1 MEHRFISRWTMADP
15 KSDTTSVAER
25 FRAALEAAKPATGG
39 VPLADLLAEVMPL
52 LPLLTEL
59 PAEKRAAGNFE
70 SFEFREC
77 FTVLTLV
84 GRRFALLDL
93 TPTIAIQ
100 VTRLALQSVDPS
112 NEAGVERFAQHAVA
126 AAVEGFV
133 LGREE
138 RVSQVAMERA
148 ASCLK
153 PLRIDGSIFALLI
166 SGAHEPAVLSDTVDA
181 LGRAMLEAD
190 VELAIVDLTQLGEP
204 NRERAIAVFA
214 ADEIAK
220 MLGGQCIFT
229 GVDERWRAAATDA
242 RIPLDSMQIAANLAE
257 ALEAARNSA
266 DRDAKE
272 RTPSWRALLRR
283 LLR

>member
-1 MEHRFISRWTMADP
+1 MADP
-15 KSDTTSVAER
+15 KSDTTSVTER
-25 FRAALEAAKPATGG
+25 FRGALEAAKPATGG

-59 PAEKRAAGNFE
+59 PAEKRAAGNFG

-84 GRRFALLDL
+84 GRRLALLDL
-93 TPTIAIQ
+93 TPTTAIQ
-100 VTRLALQSVDPS
+100 VTRLALQSVDPR

-138 RVSQVAMERA
+138 RVSQLALKRA

-153 PLRIDGSIFALLI
+153 PLRIDGSIFALII

-190 VELAIVDLTQLGEP
+190 VELAIVDLTQLDEP

-220 MLGGQCIFT
+220 MLGGQCVFT
-229 GVDERWRAAATDA
+229 GVDARWRAAATDA
-242 RIPLDSMQIAANLAE
+242 RIPLDAMQTAANLAE
-257 ALEAARNSA
+257 ALAAARNSA

-272 RTPSWRALLRR
+272 RTPSWRAHLRR

>member
-1 MEHRFISRWTMADP
+1 MADAKSDP
-15 KSDTTSVAER
+15 KSVTER
-25 FRAALEAAKPATGG
+25 FQASLEAVRPATGG
-39 VPLADLLAEVMPL
+39 VPLEDLLAEFTPL
-52 LPLLTEL
+52 LPLLAEL
-59 PAEKRAAGNFE
+59 PAAKRVAGDFE

-77 FTVLTLV
+77 LTVLTLV
-84 GRRFALLDL
+84 GRRLALLDL
-93 TPTIAIQ
+93 TPTSAMR

-112 NEAGVERFAQHAVA
+112 NQAGVERFAEHALA

-148 ASCLK
+148 ASCLE
-153 PLRIDGSIFALLI
+153 PLRIDGSIFALVI
-166 SGAHEPAVLSDTVDA
+166 SGAHEPAVLSDCVDA

-190 VELAIVDLTQLGEP
+190 VEVAIVDLTQLGEP

-220 MLGGQCIFT
+220 MLGGHCVFT
-229 GVDERWRAAATDA
+229 GVDPRWRAAATDA
-242 RIPLDSMQIAANLAE
+242 RIPLDAMEIAPNLAD
-257 ALEAARNSA
+257 ALAAARNFA
-266 DRDAKE
+266 DRAAKE
-272 RTPSWRALLRR
+272 GTPSWRARLSR

>member
-1 MEHRFISRWTMADP
+1 MADP
-15 KSDTTSVAER
+15 KSDTSSVTER
-25 FRAALEAAKPATGG
+25 FRASLEAARPATGG
-39 VPLADLLAEVMPL
+39 VPLEDLLAEVMPL

-59 PAEKRAAGNFE
+59 PAEKRAGGSFE

-84 GRRFALLDL
+84 GRRLALLDL
-93 TPTIAIQ
+93 TPTTTIQ
-100 VTRLALQSVDPS
+100 VTRLALDALNPS
-112 NEAGVERFAQHAVA
+112 KEAGAERFAQYAFA

-153 PLRIDGSIFALLI
+153 PLRMDGSIFALVI
-166 SGAHEPAVLSDTVDA
+166 TGAHEPAVLSDCVDA

-220 MLGGQCIFT
+220 MLGGQCFLSLIH
-229 GVDERWRAAATDA
+229 
-242 RIPLDSMQIAANLAE
+242 I
-257 ALEAARNSA
+257 
-266 DRDAKE
+266 
-272 RTPSWRALLRR
+272 
-283 LLR
+283 

>member
-1 MEHRFISRWTMADP
+1 MADP
-15 KSDTTSVAER
+15 KSDKMFVAER
-25 FRAALEAAKPATGG
+25 FQSALEAANPPTGG

-59 PAEKRAAGNFE
+59 PREKRAEGNFE

-84 GRRFALLDL
+84 GRRLALLDL
-93 TPTIAIQ
+93 TPTTAIR
-100 VTRLALQSVDPS
+100 VTRLALESVGASDDRR
-112 NEAGVERFAQHAVA
+112 VERFAQHAVA

-138 RVSQVAMERA
+138 RIAQVAMDRA

-153 PLRIDGSIFALLI
+153 PLRIDVSIFALVI
-166 SGAHEPAVLSDTVDA
+166 SGAHEPAVLSDTVDG

-190 VELAIVDLTQLGEP
+190 VELAIVDLTQLAEP
-204 NRERAIAVFA
+204 TRERAIAVFA

-220 MLGGQCIFT
+220 MLGGQCVFT
-229 GVDERWRAAATDA
+229 GVDERWRAAATEA
-242 RIPLDSMQIAANLAE
+242 RIPMDTMQIAANLAE
-257 ALEAARNSA
+257 GLEAARNSA
-266 DRDAKE
+266 HRDAKE
-272 RTPSWRALLRR
+272 RRPGWRTRLRGLFR
-283 LLR
+283 

>member
-1 MEHRFISRWTMADP
+1 MADAKSDP
-15 KSDTTSVAER
+15 KSVTER
-25 FRAALEAAKPATGG
+25 FQASLEAVRPATGG
-39 VPLADLLAEVMPL
+39 VPLEDLLAEFTPL
-52 LPLLTEL
+52 LPLLAEL
-59 PAEKRAAGNFE
+59 PAAKRVAGDFE

-77 FTVLTLV
+77 LTVLTLV
-84 GRRFALLDL
+84 GRRLALLDL
-93 TPTIAIQ
+93 TPTSAMR

-112 NEAGVERFAQHAVA
+112 NQAGVERFAEHALA

-148 ASCLK
+148 ASCLE
-153 PLRIDGSIFALLI
+153 PLRIDGSIFALVI
-166 SGAHEPAVLSDTVDA
+166 SGAHEPAVLSDCVDA

-190 VELAIVDLTQLGEP
+190 VEVAIVDLTQLGEP

-220 MLGGQCIFT
+220 MLGGHCVFA
-229 GVDERWRAAATDA
+229 GVDPRWRAAATDA
-242 RIPLDSMQIAANLAE
+242 RIPLDAMEIASNLAD
-257 ALEAARNSA
+257 ALAAARNFA
-266 DRDAKE
+266 DRAAKE
-272 RTPSWRALLRR
+272 GTPSWRARLSR

>member
-1 MEHRFISRWTMADP
+1 MADAKSDP
-15 KSDTTSVAER
+15 KSVTER
-25 FRAALEAAKPATGG
+25 FQASLEAVRPATGG
-39 VPLADLLAEVMPL
+39 VPLEDLLAEFTPL
-52 LPLLTEL
+52 LPLLAEL
-59 PAEKRAAGNFE
+59 PAAKRVAGDFE

-77 FTVLTLV
+77 LTVLTLV
-84 GRRFALLDL
+84 GRRLALLDL
-93 TPTIAIQ
+93 TPTSAMR

-112 NEAGVERFAQHAVA
+112 NQAGVERFAEHALA

-148 ASCLK
+148 ASCLE
-153 PLRIDGSIFALLI
+153 PLRIDGSIFALVI
-166 SGAHEPAVLSDTVDA
+166 SGAHEPAVLRDCVDA

-190 VELAIVDLTQLGEP
+190 VEVAIVDLTQLGEP

-220 MLGGQCIFT
+220 MLGGHCVFA
-229 GVDERWRAAATDA
+229 GVDPRWRAAATDA
-242 RIPLDSMQIAANLAE
+242 RIPLDAMEIASNLAD
-257 ALEAARNSA
+257 ALAAARNFA
-266 DRDAKE
+266 DRAAKE
-272 RTPSWRALLRR
+272 GTPSWRARLSR

>member
-1 MEHRFISRWTMADP
+1 MADP

-39 VPLADLLAEVMPL
+39 VPLADLLAEAMPL

-93 TPTIAIQ
+93 TPTAAIQ

-112 NEAGVERFAQHAVA
+112 NEAGVERFAEHAVA

-166 SGAHEPAVLSDTVDA
+166 SGTHEPAVLSDTVDA

-220 MLGGQCIFT
+220 MLGGHCIFT

-242 RIPLDSMQIAANLAE
+242 HIPLDSMEIAANLAE

-266 DRDAKE
+266 DRGAKE
-272 RTPSWRALLRR
+272 RTPSWRALLRQ

>member
-1 MEHRFISRWTMADP
+1 MADP
-15 KSDTTSVAER
+15 KSDKMFVAER
-25 FRAALEAAKPATGG
+25 FQSALEAANPATGG
-39 VPLADLLAEVMPL
+39 VALADLLAEVMPL
-52 LPLLTEL
+52 LPLLIEL
-59 PAEKRAAGNFE
+59 PREKRAEGNFE

-84 GRRFALLDL
+84 GRRLALLDL
-93 TPTIAIQ
+93 TPTTAIR
-100 VTRLALQSVDPS
+100 VTRLALESVGAS
-112 NEAGVERFAQHAVA
+112 NDRQVERFAQHAVA

-148 ASCLK
+148 ASGLK
-153 PLRIDGSIFALLI
+153 PLRIDGSIFALVI

-204 NRERAIAVFA
+204 NPERAIAVFA

-220 MLGGQCIFT
+220 MLGGQCVFT
-229 GVDERWRAAATDA
+229 GVDERWRAAATEA
-242 RIPLDSMQIAANLAE
+242 SIPMDTMQIAANLAE

-272 RTPSWRALLRR
+272 RMPGWRTRLRG
-283 LLR
+283 LFS

>member
-1 MEHRFISRWTMADP
+1 MADP
-15 KSDTTSVAER
+15 KSDTIPVAER

-39 VPLADLLAEVMPL
+39 VPLADLVAEVMPL

-59 PAEKRAAGNFE
+59 PAEKRAEGNFE

-84 GRRFALLDL
+84 GRRLALLDL
-93 TPTIAIQ
+93 TPTTAIQ

-112 NEAGVERFAQHAVA
+112 NEASAERFAEHGVA

-138 RVSQVAMERA
+138 RVSEVAMERA

-153 PLRIDGSIFALLI
+153 PLRIDASIFALVI

-220 MLGGQCIFT
+220 MLGGQAVFT
-229 GVDERWRAAATDA
+229 GVDERWRAAATEA
-242 RIPLDSMQIAANLAE
+242 RIPMDAMQIAANLAE
-257 ALEAARNSA
+257 ALEAARKSA

-272 RTPSWRALLRR
+272 RTPGWRARLRR
-283 LLR
+283 LFR

>member
-1 MEHRFISRWTMADP
+1 MADAKSDP
-15 KSDTTSVAER
+15 KSVTER
-25 FRAALEAAKPATGG
+25 FQASLEAVRPATGG
-39 VPLADLLAEVMPL
+39 VPLEDLLAEFTPL
-52 LPLLTEL
+52 LPLLAEL
-59 PAEKRAAGNFE
+59 PAAKRVAGDFE

-77 FTVLTLV
+77 LTVLTLV
-84 GRRFALLDL
+84 GRRLALLDL
-93 TPTIAIQ
+93 TPTSAMR

-112 NEAGVERFAQHAVA
+112 NQAGVERFAEHALA

-148 ASCLK
+148 ASCLE
-153 PLRIDGSIFALLI
+153 PLRIDGSIFALVI
-166 SGAHEPAVLSDTVDA
+166 SGAHEPAVLSDCVDA

-190 VELAIVDLTQLGEP
+190 VEVAIVDLTQLGEP

-220 MLGGQCIFT
+220 MLGGHCVFT
-229 GVDERWRAAATDA
+229 GVDPRWRAAATDA
-242 RIPLDSMQIAANLAE
+242 RIPLDAMEIASNLAD
-257 ALEAARNSA
+257 ALAAARNFA
-266 DRDAKE
+266 DRAAKE
-272 RTPSWRALLRR
+272 GTPSWRARLSR

>member
-1 MEHRFISRWTMADP
+1 MADP

-25 FRAALEAAKPATGG
+25 FRGALEAAKPATGG

-52 LPLLTEL
+52 LPLLAEL

-93 TPTIAIQ
+93 TPTTAIQ

-112 NEAGVERFAQHAVA
+112 NEAGVERFAQRAVA

-242 RIPLDSMQIAANLAE
+242 RLPLDSMQIAANLAE

-272 RTPSWRALLRR
+272 RAPSWRALVRR